1 MCLCRVLK
9 WNQNSKECAKNK
21 NTLKDIR
28 ESIQKSPKLHEQ
40 LSDSMSSPISQV
52 CGRFQAIKLKGEPI
66 KCGFPAS
73 DDELTDFFENIRF
86 IEPSL
91 EHSQTLN
98 TAVIAKSKSL
108 TDFIKSHCHASHYAF
123 RQIKKCT
130 SEECLYCSEHP
141 IAVPKDDFEKLSF
154 VPLPLLNEKK

>member
-1 MCLCRVLK
+1 MVFPLVM
-9 WNQNSKECAKNK
+9 
-21 NTLKDIR
+21 
-28 ESIQKSPKLHEQ
+28 
-40 LSDSMSSPISQV
+40 MSS
-52 CGRFQAIKLKGEPI
+52 
-66 KCGFPAS
+66 
-73 DDELTDFFENIRF
+73 DFFENIRF

-123 RQIKKCT
+123 QIKKCT

-141 IAVPKDDFEKLSF
+141 IAMPKDDFEKLSF
-154 VPLPLLNEKK
+154 VPLPLLNEKKEHYQPFSELYGTIPQDKRPSLNESEGQDIDRLNKQLFN